1 MLLQSKRVI
10 YDSLGFV
17 LGIFRVCL
25 CDSSVKHFLFPLFFF
40 FFFCTF
46 LGFPSSV
53 SVYACV
59 CLPLS
64 VCLCVCPFP
73 PSSPFIYQP
82 VFFSASIVAV
92 IFHARM
98 GMFPWK
104 FRWIQQQKE
113 WKKEEKKRKKD
124 MAMITFSG
132 EKKLQMSCFHLRQ
145 KRSSVPGVRSCG
157 TKRSYKS
164 LTVPVVFHKGW
175 IVFHMHA
182 ALVVFDQ
189 RSRNN
194 EFWVIT
200 PPPPE
205 SWMSWILWCSGD

>member
-1 MLLQSKRVI
+1 MKYHVRGNILLSQWFVCVLTITVILQIWRVKKCLSAFMLLQSKRVI

-113 WKKEEKKRKKD
+113 WKKEEKKKKERHGHDNIFRRKKNC
-124 MAMITFSG
+124 
-132 EKKLQMSCFHLRQ
+132 KW
-145 KRSSVPGVRSCG
+145 
-157 TKRSYKS
+157 
-164 LTVPVVFHKGW
+164 VVS
-175 IVFHMHA
+175 I
-182 ALVVFDQ
+182 
-189 RSRNN
+189 
-194 EFWVIT
+194 
-200 PPPPE
+200 
-205 SWMSWILWCSGD
+205 